1 MAYKI
6 KSAVV
11 CLDPP
16 CHTVF
21 YPVIQSAPTCH
32 TVFYPVIPSAPTCHT
47 VFYPVIQSEAKDLG
61 FLASTFISS

>member
-21 YPVIQSAPTCH
+21 YPVIQS
-32 TVFYPVIPSAPTCHT
+32 
-47 VFYPVIQSEAKDLG
+47 EAKDLG